1 MSQTGS
7 SQSQTVYIQLNQITE
22 LRRRDVFLK
31 DVGEVTCRD
40 KVILSK
46 CRALKVKS
54 IPEKEARRYVMSA
67 LEVVRM
73 LEALDPSIE
82 VNNMGE
88 SDFIIAYKPP
98 KASEVCWQWIKTV
111 FVCLVSF
118 FGAAFAIMTFNN
130 DVNVGDVLSQVYFQV
145 MGRQPDGFGLME
157 AGYSVGLAIGI
168 LVFFNHIAVKKL
180 NTDPTPLEVEMRLY
194 EENICKTLID
204 QAGRKEKEIDVD

>member
-82 VNNMGE
+82 VNNLGE

-98 KASEVCWQWIKTV
+98 KASEVLLAVDKKQSLCVW
-111 FVCLVSF
+111 S
-118 FGAAFAIMTFNN
+118 AFS
-130 DVNVGDVLSQVYFQV
+130 GQHL
-145 MGRQPDGFGLME
+145 L
-157 AGYSVGLAIGI
+157 L
-168 LVFFNHIAVKKL
+168 
-180 NTDPTPLEVEMRLY
+180 
-194 EENICKTLID
+194 
-204 QAGRKEKEIDVD
+204 

>member
-82 VNNMGE
+82 VNNLGE

-130 DVNVGDVLSQVYFQV
+130 DVSVTDAFDQIYLLVTGTNS
-145 MGRQPDGFGLME
+145 DGFTILEISYSIGL
-157 AGYSVGLAIGI
+157 GLGI
-168 LVFFNHIAVKKL
+168 VVFFNHFARWKIT
-180 NTDPTPLEVEMRLY
+180 TDPTPLEVEMRLY
-194 EENICKTLID
+194 EENVCKTLI
-204 QAGRKEKEIDVD
+204 QNAGRKESGVDVS

>member
-82 VNNMGE
+82 VNNLGE

-118 FGAAFAIMTFNN
+118 FGAAFAIMY
-130 DVNVGDVLSQVYFQV
+130 L
-145 MGRQPDGFGLME
+145 
-157 AGYSVGLAIGI
+157 
-168 LVFFNHIAVKKL
+168 
-180 NTDPTPLEVEMRLY
+180 
-194 EENICKTLID
+194 
-204 QAGRKEKEIDVD
+204 

>member
-82 VNNMGE
+82 VNNLGE

-118 FGAAFAIMTFNN
+118 FGAAFAT
-130 DVNVGDVLSQVYFQV
+130 VLSQAISGVLCLIYIMKKITLLHITRDDLQLS
-145 MGRQPDGFGLME
+145 RQ
-157 AGYSVGLAIGI
+157 Y
-168 LVFFNHIAVKKL
+168 VK
-180 NTDPTPLEVEMRLY
+180 N
-194 EENICKTLID
+194 LII
-204 QAGRKEKEIDVD
+204 K

>member
-82 VNNMGE
+82 VNNLGE

-130 DVNVGDVLSQVYFQV
+130 DVNVGDVLSQVYFHGTAARWFWADGSRIQC
-145 MGRQPDGFGLME
+145 GTCYWDFGIFQPYCSEKAEYRSHTFGSGN
-157 AGYSVGLAIGI
+157 A
-168 LVFFNHIAVKKL
+168 
-180 NTDPTPLEVEMRLY
+180 PL
-194 EENICKTLID
+194 
-204 QAGRKEKEIDVD
+204 

>member
-1 MSQTGS
+1 MSQGSS

-22 LRRRDVFLK
+22 ICRRDVFLK
-31 DVGEVTCRD
+31 DIGEVTCRD

-54 IPEKEARRYVMSA
+54 IPEKEAKRYVMSA
-67 LEVVRM
+67 LEV
-73 LEALDPSIE
+73 ESIDPSIE
-82 VNNMGE
+82 VNNLGE

-98 KASEVCWQWIKTV
+98 KAPEMCWQWLKTF

>member
-1 MSQTGS
+1 MSQGSS

-22 LRRRDVFLK
+22 ICRRDVFLK
-31 DVGEVTCRD
+31 DIWEVTCRD

-67 LEVVRM
+67 LEVVQK
-73 LEALDPSIE
+73 LESIDPSIE
-82 VNNMGE
+82 VNNLGE

-98 KASEVCWQWIKTV
+98 KAPEMCWQWLKTF

-130 DVNVGDVLSQVYFQV
+130 DVSVTSVFGEVYRLLTGQESSGHTILELS
-145 MGRQPDGFGLME
+145 
-157 AGYSVGLAIGI
+157 YSVGLAVGI
-168 LVFFNHIAVKKL
+168 IVFFNHFAKWKI

-194 EENICKTLID
+194 EDNICKTVIQND
-204 QAGRKEKEIDVD
+204 SRKERGIDVS

>member
-82 VNNMGE
+82 VNNLGE

-98 KASEVCWQWIKTV
+98 KASEVCWQWIKSV

-118 FGAAFAIMTFNN
+118 FTAIWLKNTKIPIASPTLYPASISPKPSGCRPMT
-130 DVNVGDVLSQVYFQV
+130 
-145 MGRQPDGFGLME
+145 
-157 AGYSVGLAIGI
+157 
-168 LVFFNHIAVKKL
+168 
-180 NTDPTPLEVEMRLY
+180 
-194 EENICKTLID
+194 
-204 QAGRKEKEIDVD
+204 